1 MAIKIENAVCAAIAS
16 VAVLILSSNCIAQV
30 QEKELRIGL
39 IATTTG
45 GGAQNGK
52 DMIDGFNM
60 YLEETR
66 GEFAG
71 AKVRLIIEDDLAKPD
86 LAVAKAKK
94 LILED
99 HIQILVGGVI
109 APVGYALAPVSTV
122 EKIVYLPSV
131 PAADDLTQRHLAEF
145 PYLVRTGWTSSQPN
159 HALGQWAC
167 DQGYRKI
174 ATVAVDNAFGY
185 GTVGGFQKVFEDC
198 GGKIVQKLWPPFNSK
213 DFGPYITSIRG
224 NSDTLFSVVVG
235 PMELQFPKQL
245 RQVGYMKPLLGAGT
259 SYDENALPFMGDGV
273 IGHVSALQYSAA
285 LETPDNEKFVKK
297 YRTKFGKV
305 PSYYSESNYTTALLI
320 DQVMKQTN
328 GRFISPDDFVRR
340 MTSLKVDAPRGPIS
354 FDDMRNPI
362 QNIYIRKVEKKK
374 MFGYPTDELWNAVIK
389 TYPAVS
395 QFWTYGKNAFL
406 KQPVYSREFPPCNYC
421 E

>member
-60 YLEETR
+60 YLEETG

-320 DQVMKQTN
+320 DEVMKQTN

>member
-86 LAVAKAKK
+86 FAVAKAKK
-94 LILED
+94 LVLED

-122 EKIVYLPSV
+122 EKVVYLPSV

-198 GGKIVQKLWPPFNSK
+198 GGKIIQKLWPPFNTR
-213 DFGPYITSIRG
+213 DFGPYISSIKA
-224 NSDTLFSVVVG
+224 SADTLFSVVVG

-259 SYDENALPFMGDGV
+259 SYDENVLPFMGDGV

-320 DQVMKQTN
+320 DQVIKQTN
-328 GRFISPDDFVRR
+328 GQFISPDDFVRR

>member
-1 MAIKIENAVCAAIAS
+1 
-16 VAVLILSSNCIAQV
+16 
-30 QEKELRIGL
+30 
-39 IATTTG
+39 
-45 GGAQNGK
+45 
-52 DMIDGFNM
+52 M

-122 EKIVYLPSV
+122 EKVVYLPSV

-185 GTVGGFQKVFEDC
+185 GAVGGFQKVFEDC

-213 DFGPYITSIRG
+213 DFGPYISSIRA

-245 RQVGYMKPLLGAGT
+245 HQVGYMKPILGAGT

-320 DQVMKQTN
+320 DEVMKQTN

-406 KQPVYSREFPPCNYC
+406 KQPVYSREFPPCNHC

>member
-1 MAIKIENAVCAAIAS
+1 MAIKIENAVCAAVVS
-16 VAVLILSSNCIAQV
+16 GAVLILSSNCIAQV

-45 GGAQNGK
+45 GLAQIGK
-52 DMIDGFNM
+52 DMIDGFNL
-60 YLEETR
+60 YLEETK

-94 LILED
+94 LIRGD
-99 HIQILVGGVI
+99 RIQILVGGVI
-109 APVGYALAPVSTV
+109 APVGYALAPVSTT

-131 PAADDLTQRHLAEF
+131 PAADDLTQRRLAEF

-167 DQGYRKI
+167 DQGYRNI

-198 GGKIVQKLWPPFNSK
+198 GGKVVQKLWPPFNTI
-213 DFGPYITSIRG
+213 DFGPYISSIRA
-224 NSDTLFSVVVG
+224 NADTLFSVVVG

-245 RQVGYMKPLLGAGT
+245 RQVGYMKPLLGPGT

-273 IGHVSALQYSAA
+273 VGHVSALQYSAA

-320 DQVMKQTN
+320 NQVMKQTN
-328 GRFISPDDFVRR
+328 GRFISPDDFVSR

>member
-1 MAIKIENAVCAAIAS
+1 MAIKIENAVCAAVIS

-39 IATTTG
+39 IATATG
-45 GGAQNGK
+45 GQAQIGK

-109 APVGYALAPVSTV
+109 APVGYALAPVSTA

-131 PAADDLTQRHLAEF
+131 PAADDLTQRQLAEF

-198 GGKIVQKLWPPFNSK
+198 GGKIIQKLWPPFNTR
-213 DFGPYITSIRG
+213 DFGPYISSIG
-224 NSDTLFSVVVG
+224 ANADTLFSVVVG

-245 RQVGYMKPLLGAGT
+245 SQFGYMKPLLGAGT

-374 MFGYPTDELWNAVIK
+374 MFGYPNDELWNAVIK
-389 TYPAVS
+389 MYPAVS

>member
-60 YLEETR
+60 YLEETG

-213 DFGPYITSIRG
+213 DFGPYISSIRA

-406 KQPVYSREFPPCNYC
+406 KQPVYSREFPPCNHC

>member
-122 EKIVYLPSV
+122 EKVVYLPSV

-185 GTVGGFQKVFEDC
+185 GAVGGFQKVFEDC

-213 DFGPYITSIRG
+213 DFGPYISSIRA